1 MKPSFVRPSSTLA
14 ALALAAVGVVTVA
27 EPAAAA
33 VTRHDGAVRF
43 NWGRNCE
50 SVIYGYPYVEAAAGL
65 VASVLYDDAAPPKV
79 GEVFYV
85 VVEGAGIGDP
95 YPCVGQKMKPDIVLP
110 AGVSLAV
117 SSANPI
123 RCVRWDYGDGDPVS
137 TPETALCP
145 TAPQTPS
152 LGQGCAASFGTA
164 DGSMWDIP
172 MGLGWEV
179 QVPVVASTPGYT
191 SVEFAV
197 RIADAEDN
205 PVINVTSDL
214 VHVGAGSTPTPTTP
228 TPPTP
233 TPTPT
238 QPTAAASAGR
248 FGRPAGQAGQDPR
261 HRSRQGGSRSRRVDR
276 TPLGAGQGVGEVGGH
291 RQDRVRGGGCQSHHS
306 QGAGGEEVASGA
318 RRQARQGEGLAKVT
332 APSGDSA
339 GTTAT
344 FALKG

>member
-145 TAPQTPS
+145 TAPQTPE
-152 LGQGCAASFGTA
+152 LGGAASFGTA

-238 QPTAAASAGR
+238 QPTAAASVAASVAPLVKLDKTRGTVPVKAVAG
-248 FGRPAGQAGQDPR
+248 PAGSTAR
-261 HRSRQGGSRSRRVDR
+261 LSVRARVSGKWVVIGK
-276 TPLGAGQGVGEVGGH
+276 TAY
-291 RQDRVRGGGCQSHHS
+291 
-306 QGAGGEEVASGA
+306 EVAGA
-318 RRQARQGEGLAKVT
+318 KATTVKVRVAKKWRQALDGKRVKAKLLAKVT

>member
-1 MKPSFVRPSSTLA
+1 MKPSFFRPTTTLA
-14 ALALAAVGVVTVA
+14 ALALAAVGTVAVA

-33 VTRHDGAVRF
+33 VTRHDGVTRF
-43 NWGRNCE
+43 NWGRNCA

-65 VASVLYDDAAPPKV
+65 VASVLYDDAAPPKT

-95 YPCVGQKMKPDIVLP
+95 YPCVGQKMKPDILLP
-110 AGVSLAV
+110 AGVHLAV
-117 SSANPI
+117 SATNPI
-123 RCVRWDYGDGDPVS
+123 RCVRWDYGEGTPVS

-145 TAPQTPS
+145 TAPQPAE
-152 LGQGCAASFGTA
+152 LGGAASFGTA

-179 QVPVVASTPGYT
+179 QVPVVASTSGYT

-214 VHVGAGSTPTPTTP
+214 VHIGAGSTPTQTSGTP
-228 TPPTP
+228 APS
-233 TPTPT
+233 
-238 QPTAAASAGR
+238 PTAAARVTASVAPVVRLDRTRGTVPVKAVAG
-248 FGRPAGQAGQDPR
+248 PAGSTARLVVRARLSGRWVVVGKTAYEVAGATATTVKVR
-261 HRSRQGGSRSRRVDR
+261 VARKWRQVLD
-276 TPLGAGQGVGEVGGH
+276 GQ
-291 RQDRVRGGGCQSHHS
+291 RVR
-306 QGAGGEEVASGA
+306 AKLV
-318 RRQARQGEGLAKVT
+318 AKVL

-339 GTTAT
+339 KTTAT

>member
-1 MKPSFVRPSSTLA
+1 MKPSFFRPTTTLA
-14 ALALAAVGVVTVA
+14 ALALAAVGVVAVA

-33 VTRHDGAVRF
+33 VTRHDGAIRF

-85 VVEGAGIGDP
+85 VFEGAGIGDP
-95 YPCVGQKMKPDIVLP
+95 YPCVGQKMKPDILLP
-110 AGVSLAV
+110 AGVALAV

-145 TAPQTPS
+145 TAPQTPE
-152 LGQGCAASFGTA
+152 LGGAASFGTA

-214 VHVGAGSTPTPTTP
+214 VHVGAGSTPTPTPTTP

-233 TPTPT
+233 TP
-238 QPTAAASAGR
+238 QPSAAASVAALGR
-248 FGRPAGQAGQDPR
+248 SGGQAGQDPR
-261 HRSRQGGSRSRRVDR
+261 HGARQDDGRAGRVDR
-276 TPLGAGQGVGEVGGH
+276 TTVGAGPGVGQVGGRRQDGLRGGRCQGHH
-291 RQDRVRGGGCQSHHS
+291 RQ
-306 QGAGGEEVASGA
+306 GASDEEVAPGA
-318 RRQARQGEGLAKVT
+318 RRQARQGEARS
-332 APSGDSA
+332 PR
-339 GTTAT
+339 
-344 FALKG
+344 

>member
-1 MKPSFVRPSSTLA
+1 MKPSFFRPTTTLA
-14 ALALAAVGVVTVA
+14 ALALAAVGVVAVA

-50 SVIYGYPYVEAAAGL
+50 SVVYGYPYVEAAAGL

-95 YPCVGQKMKPDIVLP
+95 YPCVGQKMKPDILLP

-145 TAPQTPS
+145 TAPQTPE
-152 LGQGCAASFGTA
+152 LGGAASFGTA

-214 VHVGAGSTPTPTTP
+214 VHVGAGSTPTPTP
-228 TPPTP
+228 TTP
-233 TPTPT
+233 TPTTPT
-238 QPTAAASAGR
+238 PQPSAAASAAISVA
-248 FGRPAGQAGQDPR
+248 PAGQAGQDPR
-261 HRSRQGGSRSRRVDR
+261 HRARQDDGGAGRVVRTTVRARPGVGQVGGRRQDGLRGCRREGHHRQGPSD
-276 TPLGAGQGVGEVGGH
+276 Q
-291 RQDRVRGGGCQSHHS
+291 
-306 QGAGGEEVASGA
+306 EVAPGA
-318 RRQARQGEGLAKVT
+318 
-332 APSGDSA
+332 
-339 GTTAT
+339 
-344 FALKG
+344 